1 MFITSRD
8 PDGTFHHEHA
18 SDIKM
23 HTLQFTFDQ
32 IESAWHQSGDSGQ
45 LWQLTIKKNGMSY
58 HGVHLSVT
66 SWFKLVSYEMQRLRE
81 GQEPQI
87 YVAIKK
93 SKHFWVVASECLPP
107 FPDNGLTYDR
117 SNYNLYGKQTVKNA
131 II

>member
-1 MFITSRD
+1 MYITSRD

-18 SDIKM
+18 SDINM